1 MKYLLDTNICVFVIR
16 GKSPLVLQR
25 FRQQLPD
32 DLGVSTVTLA
42 ELRYGA
48 DKSNDPIRNH
58 AALNSF
64 LAPIQILTFDAECA
78 DYYGKVRSD
87 LERRGLPIGPLDTM
101 IAGHAVSL
109 GAVLVTNNV
118 REFARVTGLRVEN
131 WIAG

>member
-16 GKSPLVLQR
+16 RKSPLVLQR

-42 ELRYGA
+42 ELRFGA
-48 DKSNDPIRNH
+48 DKSKDPIKNH

-64 LAPIQILTFDAECA
+64 LAPIQVLTFDAECA
-78 DYYGKVRSD
+78 DYYGRVRSD

-101 IAGHAVSL
+101 IAAQSL
-109 GAVLVTNNV
+109 RLSVPLVTNNTV
-118 REFARVTGLRVEN
+118 EFTRVSGLILED
-131 WIAG
+131 WSK

>member
-48 DKSNDPIRNH
+48 DKSNDPMKNH

-64 LAPIQILTFDAECA
+64 LAPIQILTFDAACA

-87 LERRGLPIGPLDTM
+87 LERRGSPIGPLDTM
-101 IAGHAVSL
+101 IAAQSL
-109 GAVLVTNNV
+109 RLNVPLVTNNTS
-118 REFARVTGLRVEN
+118 EFSRVPGLILED
-131 WIAG
+131 WST

>member
-48 DKSNDPIRNH
+48 DKSNDPLRNH

-101 IAGHAVSL
+101 IAAQSL
-109 GAVLVTNNV
+109 RLNVPLVTNNTG
-118 REFARVTGLRVEN
+118 EFSRVPGLKLEDRSK
-131 WIAG
+131 

>member
-101 IAGHAVSL
+101 IAAQSL
-109 GAVLVTNNV
+109 RLNVPLVTNNTS
-118 REFARVTGLRVEN
+118 EFSRVPGLKLED
-131 WIAG
+131 WSK